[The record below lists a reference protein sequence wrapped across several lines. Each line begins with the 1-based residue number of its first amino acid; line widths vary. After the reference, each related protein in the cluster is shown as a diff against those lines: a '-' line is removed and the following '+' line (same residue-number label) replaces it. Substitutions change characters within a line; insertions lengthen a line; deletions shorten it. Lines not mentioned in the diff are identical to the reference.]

1 MRWFGDITEKEK
13 SEVQIVAECYTN
25 TTVSIETA
33 WGVFLK
39 DVQLAVAGDA
49 GVREH
54 VSDSVER
61 GVMAWG
67 VANNPETH
75 QRVED
80 WS

>member
-1 MRWFGDITEKEK
+1 M
-13 SEVQIVAECYTN
+13 AECYTS
-25 TTVSIETA
+25 TTTNIATA
-33 WGVFLK
+33 LGFFSRMWGSS
-39 DVQLAVAGDA
+39 LAIAADA
-49 GVREH
+49 RVRAPLG
-54 VSDSVER
+54 DSVEH